1 MGCGRKEPA
10 CEEVCASGSSSK
22 KQLNGKKYLHQK
34 NLGKK
39 EKSLHMGFLFRLIVV
54 VKCKISMLCYL
65 TVSAV
70 CQVCL

>member
-1 MGCGRKEPA
+1 MGCGRKDTA
-10 CEEVCASGSSSK
+10 CEEVFASGSSSK

-39 EKSLHMGFLFRLIVV
+39 EESLHTGFLFRLTVV
-54 VKCKISMLCYL
+54 VKRKISMLCYL
-65 TVSAV
+65 TVSVV